1 MKQQFI
7 YAVVYDE
14 SYEPTTV
21 YGIFK
26 TEKAA
31 QKAIDEELK
40 ANKSFRGWI
49 SKLPLNPPKLSMDY
63 LYEEA

>member
-1 MKQQFI
+1 MKQQ
-7 YAVVYDE
+7 YLHAVVFE
-14 SYEPTTV
+14 VSYEPTTV

-40 ANKSFRGWI
+40 VHKDFKGWI